1 MAILPRT
8 SIFPIRSVPVSDPLP
23 PCCTRISLPLLSK
36 GISTCPTTVIS
47 SNPRKLGGESH
58 CENEIENSNSLS
70 KIIHKISRRDY
81 GLGEYNSMEF
91 KNVENV
97 GEGMLLD
104 RERKKLRNIPAFF
117 LLFFSCCKY
126 SWNSLLPPSRLFFLI
141 NYSTFMESLIEFNEI
156 LLDRPIFI
164 KNKDIS
170 KVDVWIV

>member
-104 RERKKLRNIPAFF
+104 REKKIAKHSSFLSPLFF
-117 LLFFSCCKY
+117 LLQIFLEFS
-126 SWNSLLPPSRLFFLI
+126 SSFSSPLLSH
-141 NYSTFMESLIEFNEI
+141 
-156 LLDRPIFI
+156 
-164 KNKDIS
+164 
-170 KVDVWIV
+170 

>member
-23 PCCTRISLPLLSK
+23 PCCTRISLLLLSK

-97 GEGMLLD
+97 GRRNAFGQ
-104 RERKKLRNIPAFF
+104 REKNCETFQLSFSSFFLVANIPGILF
-117 LLFFSCCKY
+117 LL
-126 SWNSLLPPSRLFFLI
+126 LLASSF
-141 NYSTFMESLIEFNEI
+141 SLII
-156 LLDRPIFI
+156 PL
-164 KNKDIS
+164 S
-170 KVDVWIV
+170 WKV

>member
-1 MAILPRT
+1 
-8 SIFPIRSVPVSDPLP
+8 
-23 PCCTRISLPLLSK
+23 
-36 GISTCPTTVIS
+36 
-47 SNPRKLGGESH
+47 
-58 CENEIENSNSLS
+58 
-70 KIIHKISRRDY
+70 
-81 GLGEYNSMEF
+81 MEF

-104 RERKKLRNIPAFF
+104 RERKKLQKREKHSSF
-117 LLFFSCCKY
+117 LSPLFFCCKY

>member
-117 LLFFSCCKY
+117 LLFFFVA
-126 SWNSLLPPSRLFFLI
+126 NIPGILFFLLLLA
-141 NYSTFMESLIEFNEI
+141 SSFSLII
-156 LLDRPIFI
+156 PL
-164 KNKDIS
+164 S
-170 KVDVWIV
+170 WKV